1 MKSLAVPQEVKYYRD
16 FPGSRVVKILL
27 PLLGA
32 RVPPLAR
39 ELRSHMLCS
48 AAKKKK
54 KKKKVNI
61 ELPYDP
67 AIPLISIC
75 PKELKTG
82 THTNPYTRVFTA
94 ASLTIAKR
102 WKQPKCP
109 SADDAINKLW
119 KIIPP

>member
-1 MKSLAVPQEVKYYRD
+1 MAKTSPSTAGGTGSTPGQGTKIPHAVQRGQKE
-16 FPGSRVVKILL
+16 
-27 PLLGA
+27 
-32 RVPPLAR
+32 
-39 ELRSHMLCS
+39 
-48 AAKKKK
+48 K